1 MKLQSRLREWSKLV
15 SEYAAA
21 QVTVQL
27 LGLLAGLWLVNLM
40 PVREYALYTFA
51 LSFLTFLAVF
61 SDLGVSN
68 ALLFFRRETR
78 ASGASFD
85 PYVRAAYRIRYGL
98 LALGAVVAIAFMAV
112 SGHER
117 GFAGAEIGILAV
129 ALVAA
134 VWTQVGAAIALL
146 QMHLAGLLRPSYWAE
161 VCGNAARLAAVA
173 AMWAASA
180 RWAWLAVLT
189 GVIGSWLTKA
199 IATRNGPTLRPAS
212 PADEPAAERA
222 ALLGIARMVLPM
234 SLSAAYF
241 AIQAPLTVWLSVA
254 FAGTQSVAEVG
265 ALGRLGIIFGLVS
278 SFVGT
283 VFLPRLSVVTDDA
296 HYFRRHVQFCGLLV
310 AFGGAVI
317 GMAWLVPEWFLL
329 LLGPSYAGLGS
340 GVLLISVSSVLATW
354 GGYMVA
360 INNARGWVRF
370 QPAALGIFAA
380 AQVSMIA
387 ILDLST
393 TSGVLYYG
401 LWSNLA
407 GLALQALIN
416 AAGFTRA
423 SWVCAPK

>member
-1 MKLQSRLREWSKLV
+1 MKLSSRLREWSRLL

-27 LGLLAGLWLVNLM
+27 LGLLAGLWLVNLL

-78 ASGASFD
+78 ASGEAFE
-85 PYVRAAYRIRYGL
+85 PYVRAAYRIRYAL
-98 LALGAVVAIAFMAV
+98 LALGAVAAFTFMAI

-117 GFAGAEIGILAV
+117 GFANAEIGILAI

-146 QMHLAGLLRPSYWAE
+146 QMHLAGLFRPSYWAE

-173 AMWAASA
+173 VMWAASA

-189 GVIGSWLTKA
+189 GVIGSWLTKVLA
-199 IATRNGPTLRPAS
+199 SRTGSPSRPAS
-212 PADEPAAERA
+212 PADDPTSERA
-222 ALLGIARMVLPM
+222 ALLGIVRMVLPM

-241 AIQAPLTVWLSVA
+241 AIQAPLTVWLSA
-254 FAGTQSVAEVG
+254 YFAGTQSVAEVG
-265 ALGRLGIIFGLVS
+265 ALARLGIIFGLVS

-283 VFLPRLSVVTDDA
+283 VLLPRLSVVTDDA
-296 HYFRRHVQFCGLLV
+296 HYLRRHLQFCGFLTVL
-310 AFGGAVI
+310 GGAIV
-317 GMAWLVPEWFLL
+317 GAAWLVPEWFLF
-329 LLGPSYAGLGS
+329 LLGATYAGLRE
-340 GVLLISVSSVLATW
+340 GVLLIAVSSVLATW

-360 INNARGWVRF
+360 INNARGWLRL
-370 QPAALGIFAA
+370 QPVVLGVFAA
-380 AQVSMIA
+380 IQVSLIA
-387 ILDLST
+387 MLDLTST
-393 TSGVLYYG
+393 TGVLYYG

-407 GLALQALIN
+407 GLVLQAFIN
-416 AAGFTRA
+416 AAGFMK
-423 SWVCAPK
+423 SPWVCARK